1 MAIGTALMIG
11 SAVLGY
17 SSSRRQAK
25 AEARYRRALQ
35 IQRNEHYVRMAK
47 YQQELSDFQN
57 KRYEF
62 TAESAKKDAD
72 QQYST
77 VLEQLGQRKKQAFD
91 RIAQYEQKAYETIGR
106 MNVSRESTAGN
117 SVLAAT
123 QAALVKAARQVEITQ
138 DDYEGKIAQGNRQF
152 NAIQAQAA
160 NRINAAMPS
169 PLQPLAPPDQL
180 QGTYIPG
187 TGDLLASV
195 MGAVGSSYIS
205 GGGEFL

>member
-1 MAIGTALMIG
+1 MAIGTALMVG
-11 SAVLGY
+11 SAILGGM
-17 SSSRRQAK
+17 SQRRQAK
-25 AEARYRRALQ
+25 ADARYRRALQ
-35 IQRNEHYVRMAK
+35 IQRNEHYLRMAK

-62 TAESAKKDAD
+62 TAGSAKKDAD

-106 MNVSRESTAGN
+106 MNVSRESTTGN

-138 DDYEGKIAQGNRQF
+138 DDYEVIA
-152 NAIQAQAA
+152 AA
-160 NRINAAMPS
+160 
-169 PLQPLAPPDQL
+169 
-180 QGTYIPG
+180 T
-187 TGDLLASV
+187 
-195 MGAVGSSYIS
+195 
-205 GGGEFL
+205 F